1 MGRSVKELLLVSKV
15 ENLRLRLAAGRGGLN
30 KEITTPRIQKSGLLL
45 TGLLDEIIHPGR
57 VQILGAA
64 ELGFLKSLSGKELD
78 ESLKILEKPEI
89 PAMII
94 TRGIEPPE
102 FLKEL
107 AEKNDIPLFVTP
119 LTSSL
124 LIEGL
129 TKYLEEELA
138 PTTTIHGVLV
148 DVLGVGI
155 LITGRSGIGKS
166 ECALELVTRGF
177 RLVSDDAVI
186 VKRLPP
192 GTLVGTASEMVRY
205 HIEVRGLGIVNIKDL
220 YGITAIRTKKQLD
233 LVVELVNW
241 KSDEEYERLGIDDKT
256 YKILDVE
263 LPYLRIPVS
272 PGRSVAT
279 IVEVAARNQI
289 LKIMGYHSSRAFQK
303 QVDEAIK
310 GLKKVKV

>member
-1 MGRSVKELLLVSKV
+1 MGRTVKELLLAGKV
-15 ENLRLRLAAGRGGLN
+15 ENLRLRLVAGSGGIR

-64 ELGFLKSLSGKELD
+64 ELGYLRSLDRKELA
-78 ESLKILEKPEI
+78 ESLRILEKPDI

-94 TRGIEPPE
+94 TRGIEPPD
-102 FLKEL
+102 FLRDL
-107 AEKNDIPLFVTP
+107 AERNDIPLFVTP

-138 PTTTIHGVLV
+138 PTTTVHGVLV

-155 LITGRSGIGKS
+155 LITGASGIGKS
-166 ECALELVTRGF
+166 ECALELVTRGY

-186 VKRLPP
+186 VKRMPP
-192 GTLVGTASEMVRY
+192 GTLLGTASDLVRY
-205 HIEVRGLGIVNIKDL
+205 HIEVRGLGIVNVKDL
-220 YGITAIRTKKQLD
+220 YGITSIRTKKQLD
-233 LVVELVNW
+233 LVVELVSW
-241 KSDEEYERLGIDDKT
+241 KSNEEYERLGVDDRT
-256 YKILDVE
+256 FSILDVE
-263 LPYLRIPVS
+263 LPHLRIPVS

-303 QVDEAIK
+303 QVDEAIRS
-310 GLKKVKV
+310 GRKVKV